1 MRVMDARLEAVKQ
14 RILLLSVIDT
24 DHHVFGAGTH
34 EYELAAPM
42 SGDDLGMLELTLH
55 VALPDQVR
63 MFLRKVGA
71 SGAGP
76 YYGLLAI
83 GGTGGAGETDDGAQR
98 SVERIVLAD
107 QGCGMTSVLVL
118 GGKHRGEIWTDTGD
132 GELAPEATDF
142 LAWYE
147 LWLDRALIE
156 WVERA
161 APRLAI
167 DGPDVPEELEAA
179 ALAIDLLSAIKKPT
193 VTQAC
198 ALGYLHL
205 RERRYEDADA
215 AFVKASRAPDPH
227 SDILRSERT
236 ARLHRDRANI
246 AYVRDEFDAAI
257 REANDGLAI
266 DSIWASTADELREI
280 LERALHAAG
289 RADEALA
296 VLELRATEAYF
307 DFGVHHRLA
316 TEHLARGNTK
326 EAIAVLERAAN
337 MPNIGG
343 HDSTHESRVAGS
355 FHPIIAALRAGGRA
369 ADADALEARAD
380 VLLHA
385 N

>member
-1 MRVMDARLEAVKQ
+1 MDARLESVKQ
-14 RILLLSVIDT
+14 RIVLLSVIDT
-24 DHHVFGAGTH
+24 DRQVFGAVTH
-34 EYELAAPM
+34 DYALAPPM
-42 SGDDLGMLELTLH
+42 SGDDLGMLELSLN
-55 VALPDQVR
+55 VALPDEVR
-63 MFLRKVGA
+63 RFLRKVGA

-83 GGTGGAGETDDGAQR
+83 SGKSEGETDDGEPHA
-98 SVERIVLAD
+98 VERIMLAD
-107 QGCGMTSVLVL
+107 QGCGMTSVLML
-118 GGKHRGEIWTDTGD
+118 AGKHRGEVWTDTGD
-132 GELAPEATDF
+132 GELAPEAPDF
-142 LAWYE
+142 VTWYE
-147 LWLDRALIE
+147 TWLDRALIE
-156 WVERA
+156 WIERA

-179 ALAIDLLSAIKKPT
+179 ALAIDVLGAIKKPT
-193 VTQAC
+193 VSQAC

-257 REANDGLAI
+257 SDANSGLAI
-266 DSIWASTADELREI
+266 DSIWASTCDELREI
-280 LERALHAAG
+280 LERALHGAG

-296 VLELRATEAYF
+296 VLEVRATNAYF
-307 DFGVHHRLA
+307 DFAVHHRLA
-316 TEHLARGNTK
+316 TELIARGNTK
-326 EAIAVLERAAN
+326 GAIAVLERAAN

-343 HDSTHESRVAGS
+343 HDSTPESRIAGS